1 MCLLRITCVRSTD
14 KVAVTARRKRC
25 SRSLDSSYSD
35 AREMKQFRSSPRL
48 WPVLLFALILLAAGS
63 ARAAC
68 SNPVGPEKDMI
79 YNGDY
84 HTYQFC
90 NGTTWMAFGGG
101 SVAPGGLT
109 LISTQTA
116 SASPSLQWTGLPTTY
131 NTLFLDCNDIV
142 TGTGNLELQFG
153 EGATPTWETAS
164 YKYSYS
170 NRGSTNTVGGSASNS
185 AAGIFISGG
194 AYNGSNAA
202 QTVTAK
208 VYINNVGDSS
218 FYKQVVGTS
227 TSWDGAGVFY
237 PWILGGAYAGD
248 HNAIT
253 GLKVLVSDASNM
265 TSGQCSLYGMMN

>member
-1 MCLLRITCVRSTD
+1 
-14 KVAVTARRKRC
+14 
-25 SRSLDSSYSD
+25 
-35 AREMKQFRSSPRL
+35 MKQFPASGRL
-48 WPVLLFALILLAAGS
+48 WQILLFALIVLAAGP
-63 ARAAC
+63 ARAGC
-68 SNPVGPEKDMI
+68 TNPTGNERYIV

-84 HTYQFC
+84 HTYEYC
-90 NGTTWMAFGGG
+90 NGTNWMPFGGG
-101 SVAPGGLT
+101 GSGSSGGLT

-116 SASPSLQWTGLPTTY
+116 SASASLQFTNLPTTY

-164 YKYSYS
+164 YKYSYT
-170 NRGSTNTVGGSASNS
+170 NRGSTNTVGGGASNS